1 MDKNIARLRRAKT
14 TRSHIRDLG
23 VARLSVLRSGQHIY
37 AQVFTADGS
46 KVLASASTVQ
56 ADVREG
62 LKNGKNSDAAARVG
76 KLIAERAKAAG
87 IEKVAF
93 DRSGYRYHG
102 RRHPRGPA
110 DRRARQGRR
119 HREGRVRPLRLRVSR
134 PRQGAGRCRARGG
147 PPVLTGYQHGTSSS
161 EDAG

>member
-14 TRSHIRDLG
+14 TRSHIRELG

-46 KVLASASTVQ
+46 KVLASASTLQ
-56 ADVREG
+56 TDVKEG
-62 LKNGKNSDAAARVG
+62 LKNGKNSEAATRVG
-76 KLIAERAKAAG
+76 KLIAERALAAG

-102 RRHPRGPA
+102 RIKALA
-110 DRRARQGRR
+110 DAA
-119 HREGRVRPLRLRVSR
+119 REGGL
-134 PRQGAGRCRARGG
+134 QF
-147 PPVLTGYQHGTSSS
+147 
-161 EDAG
+161 

>member
-46 KVLASASTVQ
+46 KVLASASTLQ
-56 ADVREG
+56 TDVKEG
-62 LKNGKNSDAAARVG
+62 LKNGKNSDAASKVG
-76 KLIAERAKAAG
+76 KLIAERALAAG

-102 RRHPRGPA
+102 RIKA
-110 DRRARQGRR
+110 LAEAA
-119 HREGRVRPLRLRVSR
+119 REGGLKF
-134 PRQGAGRCRARGG
+134 
-147 PPVLTGYQHGTSSS
+147 
-161 EDAG
+161 